1 MNTPERLFAVL
12 NMYANVIFLCQLR
25 LHDVLMHTDVVLHES
40 IIYFGRM
47 TSFIC
52 GLSCRMVCN
61 LVLRGQHVMSPGVS
75 HPVRVVSFLT

>member
-40 IIYFGRM
+40 FIYFGRL
-47 TSFIC
+47 TSFIR
-52 GLSCRMVCN
+52 GLSCRMV
-61 LVLRGQHVMSPGVS
+61 VQYSGM
-75 HPVRVVSFLT
+75 